1 MTKKSK
7 NKITQRTILK
17 YNLCEHHQVGYKEL
31 EKGFKLQDKVVRRL
45 ARDIERKGA
54 HIEYLENQKEFWVA
68 DINKRLLARV
78 ENQDKELN
86 DLREYYE
93 KELKELNALY
103 DNAIEHNKQMA
114 EVNKQNLETNKDLLK
129 SHNEITRAYN
139 GLHHMGKF
147 AEEIGVDIKE
157 HNKMLP
163 ENDEYYGFEQKHTLL
178 ESGKVQHQWSI
189 KKKKKE
195 SSND

>member
-54 HIEYLENQKEFWVA
+54 RIEYLENQKEFWVA

-129 SHNEITRAYN
+129 AHNEITRAYN

-163 ENDEYYGFEQKHTLL
+163 ENNEYEGFEQKHTLL
-178 ESGKVQHQWSI
+178 ESGKVRHQWSI
-189 KKKKKE
+189 KKKKKDT
-195 SSND
+195 SND

>member
-54 HIEYLENQKEFWVA
+54 RIEYLENQKEFWVA

-163 ENDEYYGFEQKHTLL
+163 ENNEYEGFEQKHTLL

>member
-54 HIEYLENQKEFWVA
+54 RIEYLENQKEFWVA
-68 DINKRLLARV
+68 DINKKLLARV

-163 ENDEYYGFEQKHTLL
+163 ENNEYEGFEQKHTLL

>member
-54 HIEYLENQKEFWVA
+54 RIEYL
-68 DINKRLLARV
+68 

-163 ENDEYYGFEQKHTLL
+163 ENNEYEGFEQKHTLL

>member
-54 HIEYLENQKEFWVA
+54 RIEYLENQKEFWVA

-163 ENDEYYGFEQKHTLL
+163 ENNEYEGFEQKHTLL
-178 ESGKVQHQWSI
+178 ESGKVRHQWSI
-189 KKKKKE
+189 KKKKKDN
-195 SSND
+195 SND

>member
-54 HIEYLENQKEFWVA
+54 RIEYLENQKEFWVA

-114 EVNKQNLETNKDLLK
+114 DVNKQNLETNKDLLK

-163 ENDEYYGFEQKHTLL
+163 ENNEYEGFEQKHTLL

-195 SSND
+195 TSND

>member
-54 HIEYLENQKEFWVA
+54 RIEYLENQKEFWVA
-68 DINKRLLARV
+68 DINKKLLARV

-93 KELKELNALY
+93 GELKELNALY

-163 ENDEYYGFEQKHTLL
+163 ENNEYEGFEQKHTLL

-195 SSND
+195 TSND

>member
-45 ARDIERKGA
+45 ARDIDRKGA
-54 HIEYLENQKEFWVA
+54 RIEYLENQKEYWVA
-68 DINKRLLARV
+68 DINKKLLARV

-163 ENDEYYGFEQKHTLL
+163 ENNEYYGFEQKHTLL

>member
-54 HIEYLENQKEFWVA
+54 RIEYLENQKEFWVA

>member
-54 HIEYLENQKEFWVA
+54 RIEYLENQKEFWVA
-68 DINKRLLARV
+68 DINKRLLARI

-129 SHNEITRAYN
+129 AHNEITRAYN

-163 ENDEYYGFEQKHTLL
+163 ENNEYEGFEQKHTLL

-195 SSND
+195 TSND

>member
-163 ENDEYYGFEQKHTLL
+163 ENNEYEGFEQKHTLL
-178 ESGKVQHQWSI
+178 ESGKVRHQWSI
-189 KKKKKE
+189 KKKKKDN
-195 SSND
+195 SND

>member
-54 HIEYLENQKEFWVA
+54 RIEYLENQKEFWVA

-163 ENDEYYGFEQKHTLL
+163 ENNEYYGFEQKHTLL

>member
-54 HIEYLENQKEFWVA
+54 RIEYLENQKEFWVA

-129 SHNEITRAYN
+129 AHNEITRAYN

-163 ENDEYYGFEQKHTLL
+163 ENNEYYGFEQKHTLL

>member
-163 ENDEYYGFEQKHTLL
+163 ENNEYYGFEQKHTLL

>member
-54 HIEYLENQKEFWVA
+54 RIEYLENQKEFWVA

-129 SHNEITRAYN
+129 AHNEITRAYN

-163 ENDEYYGFEQKHTLL
+163 ENNEYEGFEQKHTLL
-178 ESGKVQHQWSI
+178 ESGKVRHQWSI
-189 KKKKKE
+189 KKKE
-195 SSND
+195 EGYF

>member
-54 HIEYLENQKEFWVA
+54 HIKYLENQKEFWVA

>member
-54 HIEYLENQKEFWVA
+54 RIEYLENQKEFWVA
-68 DINKRLLARV
+68 DINKKLLARV

-129 SHNEITRAYN
+129 AHNEITRAYN

-163 ENDEYYGFEQKHTLL
+163 ENNEYEGFEQKHTLL

-195 SSND
+195 TSND

>member
-163 ENDEYYGFEQKHTLL
+163 ENNEYEGFEQKHTLL